1 MNDKLLT
8 PVAYKPI
15 KKIKIGTVN
24 GNWGDWTGSVTKDF
38 DVKSILPDIYDK
50 LTVDNF
56 IIEPKRMTLRLYS
69 VGEIDNTANWNC
81 GEHIYDPNTGILKIG
96 QIYVYTDKAGIGYSF
111 AGVDQRD
118 VYCIY

>member
-8 PVAYKPI
+8 PMAYKPI

-24 GNWGDWTGSVTKDF
+24 GSWGDWTGSVTKNF
-38 DVKSILPDIYDK
+38 DVKSALPDMYDK

-56 IIEPKRMTLRLYS
+56 IIEPTRIFLHVYS
-69 VGEIDNTANWNC
+69 VGEVDINTNYDC
-81 GEHIYDPNTGILKIG
+81 GKLSYDPNTGILKVG
-96 QIYVYTDKAGIGYSF
+96 QIYVYADKSGIGNF
-111 AGVDQRD
+111 DAGVDRRD